1 MALRERVL
9 CSDRLAGTAALPAS
23 ARALADPHAL
33 PRLGRADLELPTL
46 LIEPG
51 RRCASFP
58 LAWSRVEP
66 KSKRFSGQAP

>member
-1 MALRERVL
+1 MAFRERVVW
-9 CSDRLAGTAALPAS
+9 CDRPAGTAALPAS
-23 ARALADPHAL
+23 ASAVADPHAL
-33 PRLGRADLELPTL
+33 PRLGGVDLELPTL

>member
-1 MALRERVL
+1 M
-9 CSDRLAGTAALPAS
+9 AGTAALPAS

-33 PRLGRADLELPTL
+33 PGLGGVDLKLPTL

-58 LAWSRVEP
+58 
-66 KSKRFSGQAP
+66 QA